1 MLENGGHAALLYK
14 DEDKRSIPDRYINLI
29 LFFRAN
35 YIAINQGS
43 INLIEQ
49 NKMIERSWREDY
61 INSRVT
67 RYYYW

>member
-14 DEDKRSIPDRYINLI
+14 DEDKCSIPDRYINLI